1 MRAVGYFSSN
11 LPGSPSQRSHPS
23 LSDQNDAFLDAC
35 RVHGYEATASF
46 IDADI
51 RSDCP
56 GLRQMLA
63 FLQRPAPDFCIVV
76 VQAFSHLGASQIDA
90 IRTFYEITELGASV
104 LSLEEGAIDDERIIQ
119 FWNDAPSGHLGK
131 QVREAMRRRAVS
143 GAVLGRPPFG
153 YRVGPDRRLEIV
165 ENEAA
170 LVRHIFH
177 LYLEENLGVR
187 RIARRLNEEG
197 YRTRRGGNWSMVSIR
212 DILRNRVYVGTYT
225 RFGITVPGSHNPIV
239 TEDQFRA
246 VQARLQERRTAT
258 SKRNPSRYLLSGLAH
273 CGDCGNR
280 MIGVSRKQQWRRGNG
295 DTAEQAYRYYQCES
309 RTNQS
314 VCDYHTRR
322 ADDLEAE
329 VVGHIKGHEPGAV
342 HPSVIRAGDEQA
354 VAAGAAQAAARTR
367 GRLRSLDR
375 RLSEQLNRLA
385 DNRISRHEFRA
396 TANAL
401 VRERRRAADEL
412 RAQEQ
417 RTSVHAFEVEQ
428 RQYFDRQVERIRTS
442 WDQLSFDA
450 RQSTL
455 RELVERVIV
464 CDDGITTVLRG

>member
-11 LPGSPSQRSHPS
+11 LPSSPSQRSHPS

-51 RSDCP
+51 RSNRP
-56 GLRQMLA
+56 GLRQMLV

-225 RFGITVPGSHNPIV
+225 RFGITVPGSHTPIV

-246 VQARLQERRTAT
+246 VQARLQDRRTAT

-417 RTSVHAFEVEQ
+417 RASVHAFEVEQ

-464 CDDGITTVLRG
+464 RDDGITTVLRG

>member
-11 LPGSPSQRSHPS
+11 LPTIPSQRSQPS

-51 RSDCP
+51 RNDRP

-76 VQAFSHLGASQIDA
+76 AQAFRHLGVSQIDA

-119 FWNDAPSGHLGK
+119 FWNDTPSGHRGK

-225 RFGITVPGSHNPIV
+225 RFGITVPGSHTPIV

-246 VQARLQERRTAT
+246 VQARLQDRRTAT

-314 VCDYHTRR
+314 VCDYHTQR

-342 HPSVIRAGDEQA
+342 HPSIIRAGDEQA
-354 VAAGAAQAAARTR
+354 VAAGAAQATARTR

-385 DNRISRHEFRA
+385 DNRISRHEFRT
-396 TANAL
+396 TASTL

-417 RTSVHAFEVEQ
+417 RASVRAFEVEQ
-428 RQYFDRQVERIRTS
+428 RQHLDRQVERIRTS

-464 CDDGITTVLRG
+464 RDDGITTVLRG

>member
-11 LPGSPSQRSHPS
+11 LPSIPSQRSHPS

-51 RSDCP
+51 RSDRP

-225 RFGITVPGSHNPIV
+225 RFGITVPGSHTPIV

-246 VQARLQERRTAT
+246 VQARLQDRRTAT

-354 VAAGAAQAAARTR
+354 VAAGAAQATARTR

-417 RTSVHAFEVEQ
+417 RASVRAFEVEQ

-464 CDDGITTVLRG
+464 RDDGITTVLRG

>member
-1 MRAVGYFSSN
+1 MRAVGYFSGN
-11 LPGSPSQRSHPS
+11 LPDASAQSSRPS
-23 LSDQNDAFLDAC
+23 LSDQNDAFLEAC
-35 RVHGYEATASF
+35 RTHGYEATASF

-51 RSDCP
+51 RSDRP
-56 GLRQMLA
+56 GFRQMLA

-76 VQAFSHLGASQIDA
+76 VQAFGHLGASQIDA

-104 LSLEEGAIDDERIIQ
+104 LSLAEGVIDDERIIQ
-119 FWNDAPSGHLGK
+119 FWNDAPGGHLGK

-170 LVRHIFH
+170 LVRHMFC
-177 LYLEENLGVR
+177 LCLEENLGVR

-197 YRTRRGGNWSMVSIR
+197 YRTRRDGNWSMVTIR

-225 RFGITVPGSHNPIV
+225 RFGITVPGSHSPIV
-239 TEDQFRA
+239 TEDQFHA
-246 VQARLQERRTAT
+246 VQTRLQDRRTAT
-258 SKRNPSRYLLSGLAH
+258 SARNPSRYLLSGLAH

-295 DTAEQAYRYYQCES
+295 DTAKQAYRYYQCES

-329 VVGHIKGHEPGAV
+329 VVGHIRGHEPGAV
-342 HPSVIRAGDEQA
+342 QPSVIRAGDEQA
-354 VAAGAAQAAARTR
+354 VAAGAAQAVARTR

-375 RLSEQLNRLA
+375 RLSDQLNRLA
-385 DNRISRHEFRA
+385 DNRISRHEFRTA
-396 TANAL
+396 ANAL

-412 RAQEQ
+412 RTQEQ
-417 RTSVHAFEVEQ
+417 RASIHAFEVEQ
-428 RQYFDRQVERIRTS
+428 RKHFDRQVERIRNS
-442 WDQLSFDA
+442 WDQLSFDV

-455 RELVERVIV
+455 RELVERIIV
-464 CDDGITTVLRG
+464 RDDGITTVLRG